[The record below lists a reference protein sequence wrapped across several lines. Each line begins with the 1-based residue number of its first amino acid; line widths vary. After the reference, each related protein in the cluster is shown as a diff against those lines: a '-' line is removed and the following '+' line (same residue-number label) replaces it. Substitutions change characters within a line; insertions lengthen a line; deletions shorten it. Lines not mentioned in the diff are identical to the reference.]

1 MQLMWTQEN
10 NMKNRSNTQQHNS
23 QGIYPWSIQPLSI
36 EYGVKLWKGLIRESW
51 DLGFLDTLINI
62 LLAISLDFCGDQ
74 SILYYSC
81 ELPSLFP
88 LSCSD
93 VSTNFTVLLCSSLLS
108 GLGTY
113 VLIVYSHTLTLSTIP
128 SISSFSGR
136 SKIFSTYS
144 SHLTVVLL
152 FCGAAFLSFFIP
164 NSGSVWSLSPL
175 YRAVWSF
182 P

>member
-113 VLIVYSHTLTLSTIP
+113 VLIVYSHFSYILLSLIFRTLTSHIQIPTKPLHFITQSRSFLSL
-128 SISSFSGR
+128 SLW
-136 SKIFSTYS
+136 STQV
-144 SHLTVVLL
+144 LPWEILL
-152 FCGAAFLSFFIP
+152 F
-164 NSGSVWSLSPL
+164 
-175 YRAVWSF
+175 
-182 P
+182 